1 MKMPKEWWQPI
12 AGDHD
17 GGIETSNNAP
27 ALIWGNDRSGYP
39 NYRLAHIEKGEGI
52 DTYCGKPGW
61 WTPDHRVCSIHH
73 KTVEDL
79 ELCSRC
85 YHFRA
90 AHQKEELKWGRG
102 KEE

>member
-12 AGDHD
+12 EGDYD

-27 ALIWGNDRSGYP
+27 RLIWGNGPRGVQ
-39 NYRLAHIEKGEGI
+39 NYRLAHIEESEGI

-61 WTPDHRVCSIHH
+61 WTPDHMVGAVYH

-85 YHFRA
+85 YHLRA
-90 AHQKEELKWGRG
+90 AQKKD
-102 KEE
+102 K